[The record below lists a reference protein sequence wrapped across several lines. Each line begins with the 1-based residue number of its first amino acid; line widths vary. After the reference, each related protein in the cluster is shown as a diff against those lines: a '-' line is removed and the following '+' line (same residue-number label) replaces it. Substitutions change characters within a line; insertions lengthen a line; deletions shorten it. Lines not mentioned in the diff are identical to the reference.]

1 MGKSTWSYFNLCFPF
16 CSSKLISV
24 CLSSFLVQLVEH
36 RTSFLWKK
44 GRMALVGLLLKDTVM
59 YEEAYFSPSLFMS
72 VVLANTSWSLVES
85 VSSLMITAWY
95 SNFNVKRENKIS
107 IGDW

>member
-1 MGKSTWSYFNLCFPF
+1 
-16 CSSKLISV
+16 
-24 CLSSFLVQLVEH
+24 
-36 RTSFLWKK
+36 
-44 GRMALVGLLLKDTVM
+44 MALVGLLLKDTVM

-95 SNFNVKRENKIS
+95 SNFNVKRENKLS